1 MANFKSLIITPL
13 FITSLLAFNPV
24 LAAANNSA
32 EPSSSMSEVEAE
44 KLNVNTASFE
54 QLIALKGIGPAKAQA
69 ILDYIDAHGDLV
81 SLDELLEIRGI
92 GQRLLAKLKLQLSL

>member
-1 MANFKSLIITPL
+1 MANFKTLITTSIVVVSSL
-13 FITSLLAFNPV
+13 FSSAV
-24 LAAANNSA
+24 LANENTGAVVTKVQTA
-32 EPSSSMSEVEAE
+32 EQ
-44 KLNVNTASFE
+44 KLNINQASFE

-69 ILDYIDAHGDLV
+69 ILDYIEQHGQLV

>member
-1 MANFKSLIITPL
+1 MANFKTLITTSIVVVSSL
-13 FITSLLAFNPV
+13 FSSAV
-24 LAAANNSA
+24 LANENIGSVVTNVQTT
-32 EPSSSMSEVEAE
+32 EQ
-44 KLNVNTASFE
+44 KLNINQASFE

-69 ILDYIDAHGDLV
+69 ILDYIEQHGHLV